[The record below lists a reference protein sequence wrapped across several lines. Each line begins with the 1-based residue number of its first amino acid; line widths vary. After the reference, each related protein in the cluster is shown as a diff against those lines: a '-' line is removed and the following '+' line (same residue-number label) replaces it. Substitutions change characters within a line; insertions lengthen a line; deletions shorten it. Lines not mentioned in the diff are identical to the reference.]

1 MGLQMPCTS
10 FSILLRLL
18 TSKEKIQT
26 KKKLKCSLDLQYQT
40 QTTLSILFIK
50 ILILHEASFTLS
62 KWVPALATQVQ
73 ILKLW
78 HKMFEIACS
87 VTRLRTCPTF
97 EIILKVD
104 AITNVLLDKLLRIA
118 NVCHGICQECQCRVN
133 QPSKPS
139 TRQWNVT
146 TSLGGGGSNLSFVAA
161 FYCSHLAIHMQ
172 QKENFAKHKYQP
184 I

>member
-18 TSKEKIQT
+18 TSNEKIQT

-118 NVCHGICQECQCRVN
+118 NVCHGICQECLCRVN
-133 QPSKPS
+133 EWSKPDK
-139 TRQWNVT
+139 TMECYNK
-146 TSLGGGGSNLSFVAA
+146 LGGGEGEQSFFLCRVLLLPPWTK
-161 FYCSHLAIHMQ
+161 CPLAL
-172 QKENFAKHKYQP
+172 P
-184 I
+184 T